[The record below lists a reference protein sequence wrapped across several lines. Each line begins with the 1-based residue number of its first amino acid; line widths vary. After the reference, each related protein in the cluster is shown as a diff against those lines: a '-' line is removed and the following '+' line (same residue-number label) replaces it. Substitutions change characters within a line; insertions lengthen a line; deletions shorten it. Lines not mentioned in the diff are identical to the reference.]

1 MRRLNKTFAL
11 FLAVLMLVGMMP
23 TAFAADSADGYA
35 DIAAGNW
42 FYEDVAYVTENSLM
56 DSLTANTFGPGESV
70 TRQALAAAL
79 ERLVGSLDADTE
91 AILDSDDPIQRQDVA
106 VILYQYAN
114 SAQQTNADLSKF
126 ADADAVS
133 SDAKAAMSWAVANGL
148 FQGSAGKLNPQGT
161 ATRAEISAV
170 LHRFANLPREAS
182 LDLVDYMDKW
192 IYVSEMPKTERGD
205 VVYNED
211 GTPVME
217 AVQPCYVL
225 KGVPYCLK
233 PVDASIQVLD
243 IYVPAEYLDAKENG
257 DGTYTCTTHEGGT
270 FTREDGVSYTAKN
283 APIIYQNTIDG
294 YAQGDLLQLTSG
306 RKGNGVG
313 TYNSYLE
320 SGYVLVSVGSR
331 GITSKVDG
339 TAPACI
345 VDLKAGIRLLKA
357 NDSVIPGDANK
368 IIATGTSAGGA
379 VTSVLGASGNAE
391 EYLPYLEEIGARL
404 DSTDDI
410 YCALVFCPITN
421 LGIGDAAYEWL
432 HASETMVASGFGM
445 GGFGGMGGPNVDG
458 MGGPGGMGGPNAGG
472 MGGFGGPGGPGGAGT
487 DEKAEPEEF
496 SAFELALHKAL
507 YEAYL
512 KDLETMGLDPDEFYE
527 GFLGQ
532 INDCI
537 AYYVEHY
544 VEDLEAFADENDILL
559 RDGESFSA
567 ESVEA
572 FVSEYMGRSKGVP
585 SFDSL
590 EHKNKEND
598 LFDGEHFS
606 QELLTV
612 LEGLSGE
619 YKEAAAVLDDFRA
632 QLTAERLK
640 EVDLMTPIY
649 FLQNSESA
657 VAAPYWRFRIG
668 TNDGDLGA
676 VAAWTITQLLENE
689 QGCTVDYGLVWG
701 VGHMSADY
709 SYGDVQ
715 AYVDSICK

>member
-1 MRRLNKTFAL
+1 MRRLNKTLAL
-11 FLAVLMLVGMMP
+11 LLAVLMLLGMVP
-23 TAFAADSADGYA
+23 TALAADSAGGYT
-35 DIAAGNW
+35 DVAAGSW
-42 FYEDVAYVTENSLM
+42 FYEDVVYVTENSLM
-56 DSLTANTFGPGESV
+56 DGLTADTFGPKEPV
-70 TRQALAAAL
+70 TRQALTAAL
-79 ERLVGSLDADTE
+79 NRLSGSSDTDTTP
-91 AILDSDDPIQRQDVA
+91 DSSVRREEVA
-106 VILYQYAN
+106 VILYQ
-114 SAQQTNADLSKF
+114 SVGGTQQ
-126 ADADAVS
+126 ADASLAQFTDSGDISADAR
-133 SDAKAAMSWAVANGL
+133 DAMAWAVANGL
-148 FQGSAGKLNPQGT
+148 FQGSAGKLDPQGI
-161 ATRAEISAV
+161 ATRAEVAAV
-170 LHRFANLPREAS
+170 LHRFASLPKEIS
-182 LDLVDYMDKW
+182 LDLADYMDKW
-192 IYVSEMPKTERGD
+192 VYVSEMPKTERGD

-217 AVQPCYVL
+217 SVQPCYAL

-233 PVDASIQVLD
+233 PADASIQVLD
-243 IYVPAEYLDAKENG
+243 IYVPAEYLDAKDNG
-257 DGTYTCTTHEGGT
+257 DGTYTCTTRKGGT
-270 FTREDGVSYTAKN
+270 FTREDGVSYTAGN

-357 NDSVIPGDANK
+357 NDDVIPGDTNK

-391 EYLPYLEEIGARL
+391 EYLPYLEEIGARM

-410 YCALVFCPITN
+410 YCALAFCPITN

-432 HASETMVASGFGM
+432 HASETAVASGLGM
-445 GGFGGMGGPNVDG
+445 GGFGGMGGGP
-458 MGGPGGMGGPNAGG
+458 GGAGGMGGPNAGG
-472 MGGFGGPGGPGGAGT
+472 MGGPGGPGGGT
-487 DEKAEPEEF
+487 GGGNAEPEEF

-512 KDLETMGLDPDEFYE
+512 KDLEAMGLDPDAFYDS
-527 GFLGQ
+527 FLDQ
-532 INDCI
+532 INACI

-544 VEDLEAFADENDILL
+544 VEDLDAFADENDVLL
-559 RDGESFSA
+559 RDGDSFSA

-590 EHKNKEND
+590 EYKNKEND

-606 QELLTV
+606 QELLTI

-619 YKEAAAVLDDFRA
+619 YKEAAAVLDDFKA
-632 QLTAERLK
+632 QVTDERLK

-649 FLQNSESA
+649 FLQNSKSA
-657 VAAPYWRFRIG
+657 VTAPYWRFRIG

-676 VAAWTITQLLENE
+676 VAAWTITQLLEME

-701 VGHMSADY
+701 IGHMSADY
-709 SYGDVQ
+709 SYADVQ
-715 AYVDSICK
+715 TYVDSICK

>member
-1 MRRLNKTFAL
+1 MRRLKKTLAL
-11 FLAVLMLVGMMP
+11 LLAALMLFGMMP
-23 TAFAADSADGYA
+23 TAFAADSYTDV
-35 DIAAGNW
+35 AAGSW
-42 FYEDVAYVTENSLM
+42 FREDVAYVTENSLM
-56 DSLTANTFGPGESV
+56 DGLTADTFGPGESV
-70 TRQALAAAL
+70 TRQVLAAAL
-79 ERLVGSLDADTE
+79 ERLAGSLDAGTK
-91 AILDSDDPIQRQDVA
+91 AALDSDDPIQRQEIA
-106 VILYQYAN
+106 VILYQYAS
-114 SAQQTNADLSKF
+114 SAQQTSADLSQF
-126 ADADAVS
+126 ADADAVEN
-133 SDAKAAMSWAVANGL
+133 DAKAAMSWAVANGL
-148 FQGSAGKLNPQGT
+148 FQGSAGKLDPQGA
-161 ATRAEISAV
+161 ATRAEAAAV
-170 LHRFANLPREAS
+170 LRRFANLPGEIS
-182 LDLVDYMDKW
+182 LDLADYMDKW
-192 IYVSEMPKTERGD
+192 VYVSEMPKTERGD

-217 AVQPCYVL
+217 NVQPCYAL

-233 PVDASIQVLD
+233 PADASIQVLD
-243 IYVPAEYLDAKENG
+243 IYVPAEYLEAKENG
-257 DGTYTCTTHEGGT
+257 DGTYTCTTREGGT
-270 FTREDGVSYTAKN
+270 FTREDGVSYTAEN

-294 YAQGDLLQLTSG
+294 YAQGELLQLTSG

-357 NDSVIPGDANK
+357 NDDVIPGDANK

-391 EYLPYLEEIGARL
+391 EYLPYLEEIGARM

-410 YCALVFCPITN
+410 YCALAFCPITN
-421 LGIGDAAYEWL
+421 LGIGDAAFEWL
-432 HASETMVASGFGM
+432 HASETAVASGLGM
-445 GGFGGMGGPNVDG
+445 GNFGGMGGPGGDGG
-458 MGGPGGMGGPNAGG
+458 MGGGPNAGG
-472 MGGFGGPGGPGGAGT
+472 MGGFGGPGGDGGIGGFGGGAGGGN
-487 DEKAEPEEF
+487 AEPEEF
-496 SAFELALHKAL
+496 SAFELALHNAL

-512 KDLETMGLDPDEFYE
+512 KDLEAMGPDPDAFYDS
-527 GFLGQ
+527 FLDQ
-532 INDCI
+532 INACI
-537 AYYVEHY
+537 AYYAEHY
-544 VEDLEAFADENDILL
+544 VEDLDAFADENDVLL
-559 RDGESFSA
+559 RDGDSFSV

-590 EHKNKEND
+590 EYKNKEND

-606 QELLTV
+606 QELLTI

-632 QLTAERLK
+632 QVTDERLK
-640 EVDLMTPIY
+640 EVDLMTPVY

-657 VAAPYWRFRIG
+657 VTAPYWRFRIG

-676 VAAWTITQLLENE
+676 VAAWTITQLLEKE

-701 VGHMSADY
+701 IGHMSADY
-709 SYGDVQ
+709 SYADVQ